1 MSGDQDKKDK
11 DQIPL
16 LEDVVTPEELERE
29 SEYIDFDEADSE
41 EFDPATPEYDE
52 VLLSMRDDIVAQLQQ
67 ELRPLVIRS
76 VEKAIDEATERLT
89 QVLHDE
95 LAGPLDH
102 RVRSLIEQRM
112 EEEFGPRDLPPLGD
126 ASLDKDSEDPPGE
139 E

>member
-1 MSGDQDKKDK
+1 
-11 DQIPL
+11 
-16 LEDVVTPEELERE
+16 
-29 SEYIDFDEADSE
+29 
-41 EFDPATPEYDE
+41 
-52 VLLSMRDDIVAQLQQ
+52 MRDDIVAQLQQ

-95 LAGPLDH
+95 LTGPLDH

-112 EEEFGPRDLPPLGD
+112 EEEFGPRELPPLGND
-126 ASLDKDSEDPPGE
+126 SLDKDSDEPPGE